1 MSKQQGARIFFG
13 LLLEL
18 TASVT
23 LNIPAKAIPEPDA
36 TVSGGAPSELECQAM
51 TTPLG
56 LGNAHPRLS
65 WRLND
70 PRRGAVQIA
79 YEIRVA
85 SSSEKLQRNEPDV
98 WDSGKIMSADSV
110 NAPYGGPALVSR
122 VRYFWEVRVWMDK
135 GSQLRTANRAG
146 GRWDCFR
153 PKIGLRAG

>member
-1 MSKQQGARIFFG
+1 MNKQQGARIFFG

-65 WRLND
+65 WRLHD

-85 SSSEKLQRNEPDV
+85 SSSEKLQRNGPDV
-98 WDSGKIMSADSV
+98 
-110 NAPYGGPALVSR
+110 
-122 VRYFWEVRVWMDK
+122 
-135 GSQLRTANRAG
+135 
-146 GRWDCFR
+146 WDCFR
-153 PKIGLRAG
+153 PKIGLRAGSHKTCRLSGATMHPIRNGSGVLTKELCQRHPSGSVIFV